1 MAYALND
8 CGEARSRIGRH
19 GSAVAWLMIGMFGRM
34 SVDGKVEVVEMMGKR
49 KCSRRL
55 CEK

>member
-1 MAYALND
+1 MTYALND

-34 SVDGKVEVVEMMGKR
+34 SVDGKMEVVGVMGKR
-49 KCSRRL
+49 KRGHRL
-55 CEK
+55 REK